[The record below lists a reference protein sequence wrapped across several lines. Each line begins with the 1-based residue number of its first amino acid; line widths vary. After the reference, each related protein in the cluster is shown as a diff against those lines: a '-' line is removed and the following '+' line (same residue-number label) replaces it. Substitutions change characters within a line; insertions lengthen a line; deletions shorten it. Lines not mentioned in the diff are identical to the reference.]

1 MCGCISDVNNLL
13 REHNTCLVTTMFRQP
28 ETVAIRT
35 DKIQSKVRKGPMIML
50 AAYCPFCGEKYGADK
65 SPEGVVASDL
75 TVSTPSVGSVGR

>member
-28 ETVAIRT
+28 ETVVIRT
-35 DKIQSKVRKGPMIML
+35 DKIQSKVRKGPVTML

-65 SPEGVVASDL
+65 SAEGAVAAKLS
-75 TVSTPSVGSVGR
+75 TTPSVGSVGR